1 MPSACEG
8 LDGLFQSI
16 YPYSEISQPVYDVLH
31 CAFAVYYAEDMSD
44 PLTSFANEEDD
55 IEKNLDEM
63 NDDEKNYS
71 DTAAESATPSDV
83 IETSKAEENE
93 KSDVADDAEQ
103 TKSAGDDEEEDE
115 FLASPRSVGVS
126 FTLVCWFFES
136 S

>member
-1 MPSACEG
+1 MA
-8 LDGLFQSI
+8 
-16 YPYSEISQPVYDVLH
+16 
-31 CAFAVYYAEDMSD
+31 D

-55 IEKNLDEM
+55 IEKILDEM

-126 FTLVCWFFES
+126 FTLVSWFFES